1 MKPCRNGWNQ
11 GAVKWS
17 EVREMAVSHQAS
29 VGASPLLSA
38 VGLVMISPAN
48 VSPDLTSD
56 LAGNP
61 GPNYHPG
68 YFGYR
73 HEDSGVTDAG
83 QLPVVYR
90 YAP

>member
-11 GAVKWS
+11 GAVKWGES
-17 EVREMAVSHQAS
+17 KRMAVPHQAP
-29 VGASPLLSA
+29 VGASPVLSA
-38 VGLVMISPAN
+38 AGLVMISPAN
-48 VSPDLTSD
+48 ASPDLTSD

-61 GPNYHPG
+61 GPDYHPG
-68 YFGYR
+68 YFRYH

-90 YAP
+90 YGP